1 MKRFFYYL
9 NTHDYAYFIFWS
21 VIITLFCLFVNSL
34 VSVFVEHGEIWG
46 IKHFFMCWWI
56 GFFMS
61 FYFHWRRKIG
71 RPVYKD
77 KKQIT

>member
-1 MKRFFYYL
+1 MWRKFFKYL

-21 VIITLFCLFVNSL
+21 IVITLFICVANYPFSQEFSWQWWL
-34 VSVFVEHGEIWG
+34 
-46 IKHFFMCWWI
+46 KHFFIYWYVGI
-56 GFFMS
+56 FMS

-71 RPVYKD
+71 RPVYKG